1 VIDWETL
8 NPAVKTLI
16 ERLAVDS
23 RLPAALDLEHADRS
37 RKAMSVARKQTLTV
51 QVLNVVSLGDD
62 EERREDVAADAT
74 GDDAPWAGKLRTRI
88 VGHRKVTYRLVCDAL
103 ENSDREWAW
112 ATIERIRTRLRRS
125 TSIDALAR
133 VDASLNHVGAAI
145 EANFTA
151 QSRAHNRVI
160 LDFAL
165 NVRVNDVDETPT
177 NWIEHVVLT
186 SEIENVDGD
195 ELPVPPNVTD
205 LEIPPLA

>member
-8 NPAVKTLI
+8 NPAVKALI

-23 RLPAALDLEHADRS
+23 RAPAALDLEHADRS
-37 RKAMSVARKQTLTV
+37 RKFVSVARKQSLTI
-51 QVLNVVSLGDD
+51 QVLNIVGLGDD
-62 EERREDVAADAT
+62 EERHEDVAADAA
-74 GDDAPWAGKLRTRI
+74 GADAPWAGMLRTRI
-88 VGHRKVTYRLVCDAL
+88 VGHRKVTYRLVCDAI
-103 ENSDREWAW
+103 ENDDRMWAW

-133 VDASLNHVGAAI
+133 VDASLNSIGAAL
-145 EANFTA
+145 EANF
-151 QSRAHNRVI
+151 RAEGRMHNRVI

-165 NVRVNDVDETPT
+165 NVRVNDVEETPT

-186 SEIENVDGD
+186 SEIEDVDGD

-205 LEIPPLA
+205 LEIPPIA